1 MGEIQP
7 PVPPPLWYGARGR
20 AGQCGKVGANINAE
34 LDGASMTNVPDLC
47 KLLGMAGSDAAT
59 AVESRLQGIFA
70 RDQGPFLRGKGVET
84 GLLMGTPSGTT
95 FSVELKTGNGDTKQT
110 QPFHVSRCA
119 GDELAFG
126 VLERLMEQKGLTDW
140 RPDGIVLSLGVDS
153 EVN

>member
-1 MGEIQP
+1 
-7 PVPPPLWYGARGR
+7 
-20 AGQCGKVGANINAE
+20 
-34 LDGASMTNVPDLC
+34 
-47 KLLGMAGSDAAT
+47 
-59 AVESRLQGIFA
+59 
-70 RDQGPFLRGKGVET
+70 
-84 GLLMGTPSGTT
+84 MGTPNSTT
-95 FSVELKTGNGDTKQT
+95 FSVELATGDGDTKQT